1 MFATKTSFAT
11 QGEMPVKTKQGRT
24 LSRTDALQNRF
35 VAQLELAAADN
46 ELELVVD
53 AIGGLLLH
61 MGLAHSSSPG
71 MHVPTVDF
79 TGADITRARRG
90 GIKGIV
96 DDESSTRLIGYCQRR
111 GLGLLF

>member
-1 MFATKTSFAT
+1 
-11 QGEMPVKTKQGRT
+11 MPVKTKQGRT

-79 TGADITRARRG
+79 TGDITRARRG

-96 DDESSTRLIGYCQRR
+96 DDESSTRLIGCCQRR